1 MSKYA
6 DLAAAEIRTEVEI
19 VSVNRG
25 WYTILTAD
33 GVKKV
38 RKADLTNFREE
49 SFQEIRD
56 IKDGA
61 AQFTIQGEGSLD
73 SKLVAGQ
80 AVADALAENA
90 GFAATDT
97 AIVVEDKNHPT
108 PDRFDNESQT
118 FICGECDLEFMSAAA
133 LAQHKDEGHG
143 APIVAPR
150 AGSLAASLLNRD
162 KTREASI
169 TLCQKSSTKTAKE
182 PKPTKINLLR
192 ADKCPECGAGT
203 THGTDDEGT
212 DFNKCDSCDWEI
224 YATKAPGKPKLEPK
238 FENYVVGKGTTASG
252 RQTIDRDDYIA
263 NLLRGMDLNDIY
275 AMTARVMDELDVRSI
290 GAGSRKMETG
300 EADFRAR
307 YAHLN
312 PGMQRMNLGNV
323 LRGVMGRLGIETLP
337 GV

>member
-1 MSKYA
+1 MSIEKFA
-6 DLAAAEIRTEVEI
+6 DFNGSEVEVI
-19 VSVNRG
+19 QYVKG
-25 WYTILTAD
+25 WYQILLLD
-33 GVKKV
+33 GTTKKV
-38 RKADLTNFREE
+38 RKADLSNM
-49 SFQEIRD
+49 RD
-56 IKDGA
+56 TSILDTIGS
-61 AQFTIQGEGSLD
+61 FTIQGEGSD
-73 SKLVAGQ
+73 QSKLVA
-80 AVADALAENA
+80 ASSVADALAENA
-90 GFAATDT
+90 GFATTDT
-97 AIVVEDKNHPT
+97 AVVVEDKNHPT
-108 PDRFDNESQT
+108 PDRFDDESKT
-118 FICGECDLEFMSAAA
+118 FVCGECELEFMTADA
-133 LAQHKDEGHG
+133 LTRHKDEEHN
-143 APIVAPR
+143 APVVVPR

-169 TLCQKSSTKTAKE
+169 TLCQKSSTKIAKA

-192 ADKCPECGAGT
+192 ADKCPDCGAGT

-212 DFNKCDSCDWEI
+212 DFNKCDNCDWEI
-224 YATKAPGKPKLEPK
+224 YAPKAPGKPKLEPK

-263 NLLRGMDLNDIY
+263 NLLRGMGLNDIY
-275 AMTARVMDELDVRSI
+275 AMTARVMDELDVRTI

-307 YAHLN
+307 YSHLN